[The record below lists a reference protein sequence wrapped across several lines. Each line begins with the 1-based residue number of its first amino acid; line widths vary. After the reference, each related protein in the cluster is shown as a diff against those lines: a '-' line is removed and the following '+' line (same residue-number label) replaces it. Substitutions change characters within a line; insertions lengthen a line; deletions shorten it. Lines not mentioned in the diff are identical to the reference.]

1 MLSYNPNVIIA
12 TVGRLS
18 EIIQKTPS
26 LLNLNNIRY
35 LVFDEADKL
44 ISPTCYS
51 SIPLIITAIRDSEKD
66 RTIKTEKQILLFS
79 ATLTLNSILL
89 LLFSIIWKK
98 RKFNIWFN

>member
-51 SIPLIITAIRDSEKD
+51 SIPLIISAIRDSEKD
-66 RTIKTEKQILLFS
+66 RTIKTGKQILLFS

-89 LLFSIIWKK
+89 LLLFSIIWKK
-98 RKFNIWFN
+98 RKFNI